1 MVMVSLL
8 IGIFSLIAGLVYL
21 VLVILYFD
29 QIEVW
34 GGLIF
39 LGVAGMLIPMGIFL
53 ITKRFFR

>member
-1 MVMVSLL
+1 MVTLSLL

-21 VLVILYFD
+21 ALVIVYFE
-29 QIEVW
+29 QIEFW